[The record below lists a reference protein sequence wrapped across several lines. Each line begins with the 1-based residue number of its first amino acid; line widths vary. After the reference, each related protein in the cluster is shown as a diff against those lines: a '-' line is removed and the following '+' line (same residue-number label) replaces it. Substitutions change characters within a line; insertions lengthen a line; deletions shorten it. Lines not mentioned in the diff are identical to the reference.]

1 MIIGFSCR
9 QVSYLHHLD
18 ILARYYWGQG
28 LGEEKS
34 HLGIS
39 GAFPRHR
46 PSTTAKNGA
55 AAKFMTLMHALFVG
69 GAKQGLNNIGLKKA
83 VSRLLKLFPVKN
95 ALFTDDDVLRTVT
108 KNDDGDGDDD

>member
-18 ILARYYWGQG
+18 ILAQYYWGQG

-46 PSTTAKNGA
+46 PSTAAKNGA
-55 AAKFMTLMHALFVG
+55 AAKFMTLMHALLVDVG
-69 GAKQGLNNIGLKKA
+69 REERAERN
-83 VSRLLKLFPVKN
+83 R
-95 ALFTDDDVLRTVT
+95 D
-108 KNDDGDGDDD
+108 

>member
-1 MIIGFSCR
+1 MIIRFSCR

-34 HLGIS
+34 HWGIS

-46 PSTTAKNGA
+46 PSTAAKNGA
-55 AAKFMTLMHALFVG
+55 AAKFMTLMHALFSG
-69 GAKQGLNNIGLKKA
+69 GGERGERNRDLTIFAQKGRFGA
-83 VSRLLKLFPVKN
+83 F
-95 ALFTDDDVLRTVT
+95 
-108 KNDDGDGDDD
+108 